1 MSAKK
6 QVHVVPS
13 KDVGWAVR
21 QSGASRASKL
31 FSTKEPAV
39 AYGRKLS
46 QGQSGE
52 FVIHNRNGQIAQKHS
67 HGNDPFPPR
76 G

>member
-1 MSAKK
+1 MSGKK

-13 KDVGWAVR
+13 KSDGWAVR
-21 QSGASRASKL
+21 QSGASRASRL
-31 FSTKEPAV
+31 FLTKQPAV
-39 AYGRKLS
+39 TYGRKLS
-46 QGQSGE
+46 QGQNGE
-52 FVIHNRNGQIAQKHS
+52 FVIHNRNGRIAQKNS